1 MHGPCVA
8 HATPAHRLSSFTFW
22 CSSPQNSH
30 PVVLENGFWSL
41 FLTAA
46 VILSTLWIQ
55 KARSWRYGFRW
66 ARAFL
71 ADYGVPLM
79 VAVWSFISYASI
91 QEGRDMPRKLLLRNT
106 WQTLTTW
113 HVARVST

>member
-1 MHGPCVA
+1 M
-8 HATPAHRLSSFTFW
+8 
-22 CSSPQNSH
+22 
-30 PVVLENGFWSL
+30 VLENGFWSL

-46 VILSTLWIQ
+46 VILSTLWVQ
-55 KARSWRYGFRW
+55 KARTWRYGFRW

-113 HVARVST
+113 HVARVSASEDSSQSVDLC